1 MLREM
6 GEGLKRDTG
15 IEPVSTAWE
24 AVVLPLNQS
33 RRRATGTP
41 LGRSDPGIIARV
53 RREGQRFCPCESALS
68 SPAPPSKPG
77 PGGT

>member
-1 MLREM
+1 MI
-6 GEGLKRDTG
+6 KRDTG

-41 LGRSDPGIIARV
+41 LDRSVPHIIARV